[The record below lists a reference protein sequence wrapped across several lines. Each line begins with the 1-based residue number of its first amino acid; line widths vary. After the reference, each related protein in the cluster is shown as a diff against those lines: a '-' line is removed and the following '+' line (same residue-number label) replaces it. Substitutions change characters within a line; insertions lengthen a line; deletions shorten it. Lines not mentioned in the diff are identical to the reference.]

1 MFSNIF
7 FSDRLHTLRKISNV
21 SQQQLADHLG
31 LTKSSVSR
39 MESAQRAASI
49 EVIYQLAEYFD
60 VSIDYLVGRT
70 DNPKVNK

>member
-7 FSDRLHTLRKISNV
+7 FGDRLQLLRKSKQI
-21 SQQQLADHLG
+21 SQQQLAEYLG
-31 LTKSSVSR
+31 LTKSTISR
-39 MESAQRAASI
+39 IESAQRAASI

-70 DNPKVNK
+70 DEPKVNK